1 MFGDFVMD
9 LDTRELLRGTTRVPL
24 SPKAFH
30 LLGLLVEHRPKALSK
45 SDLQERLW
53 PGTFVVDKNLTNL
66 VAEIRDALGDDASD
80 PVFVRTVHRFGY
92 AFQTPRPRAGGGA
105 GPGARTAAR
114 FRLVWAGGRAALRE
128 GEHIIG
134 RNPDVELFVD
144 AASVSRR
151 HARITVE
158 GDEATIEDLGS
169 TNGTFVGGRRIE
181 SAVPLADGDVIR
193 IGSVELTFYAIQAP
207 STSETRPIA
216 NEVVSAPASGPEHEP

>member
-1 MFGDFVMD
+1 VTGRVVFGDFVLD

-30 LLGLLVEHRPKALSK
+30 LLSLLVEHRPKALSK
-45 SDLQERLW
+45 NELQERLW

-66 VAEIRDALGDDASD
+66 VAEIRDALGDNASD

-92 AFQTPRPRAGGGA
+92 AFQAPLPLAGGGA
-105 GPGARTAAR
+105 GLEARPAAR
-114 FRLVWAGGRAALRE
+114 FRLEWAGARAALRD

-134 RNPDVELFVD
+134 RSPDAELFVD

-151 HARITVE
+151 HARIRVA
-158 GDEATIEDLGS
+158 GDEASVEDLGS
-169 TNGTFVGGRRIE
+169 TNGTFVGERRIK
-181 SAVPLADGDVIR
+181 SAAPLADGDVIR

-207 STSETRPIA
+207 SASETRPI
-216 NEVVSAPASGPEHEP
+216 